1 MPSPNRLRRSRDLR
15 TDAGQELPDG
25 GFTLLELM
33 LALLLLAIVLAG
45 LAPAYYG
52 TLRAAD
58 LSSEHSVANGI
69 AIAATEQL
77 RSFPY
82 FDLGYTTT
90 DYQTPGQAPPNGGVG
105 YPCIAASSNTTV
117 QVTTSPLEGLAT
129 SQTVS
134 NVAYSIQRCVYW
146 IDSSVAGDTQAYKQ
160 TVVTVGWTLGR
171 VHSVVSQTSAVYP
184 GGESPYTTA
193 QNNEA
198 PGTTTATT
206 AAVSPAPPAWVSHA
220 TDPTFPYDEID
231 LVWSEPSTTLE
242 PAAKY
247 EVDYATASNY
257 SGSGYLSLTPGT
269 YTAATFSTPGT
280 AASPNVISVSAS
292 TTYYIEVW
300 AIAADGTRS
309 TTPSDVESVTT
320 GSTPQ
325 TCVINNLVV
334 NPTNAVVDANGRF
347 ASGYTTFSLS
357 VNATNACNNVTVSY
371 NTNGPTLYQAPM
383 SGSGTLTGTAGNT
396 STKWDTGNH
405 TFTVYTGGT
414 QYVPSGGGAVQ
425 VQVDITQCK
434 NC

>member
-1 MPSPNRLRRSRDLR
+1 M
-15 TDAGQELPDG
+15 
-25 GFTLLELM
+25 
-33 LALLLLAIVLAG
+33 LLLAIVLAA

-82 FDLGYTTT
+82 FDLGYTAT
-90 DYQTPGQAPPNGGVG
+90 DYQTPAQTPPSGGVA
-105 YPCIAASSNTTV
+105 YPCIAASSNATV
-117 QVTTSPLEGLAT
+117 QVTSSPLDGLLT
-129 SQTVS
+129 SQTV
-134 NVAYSIQRCVYW
+134 NNITFAIQRCVYW
-146 IDSSVAGDTQAYKQ
+146 EDSTVSGDTQAYKQ
-160 TVVTVGWTLGR
+160 TVVTVSWTLGQVR
-171 VHSVVSQTSAVYP
+171 STVSQTSAVYP
-184 GGESPYTTA
+184 GGDAPYSGP
-193 QNNEA
+193 QNNES
-198 PGTTTATT
+198 PGSTTTTSAP
-206 AAVSPAPPAWVSHA
+206 VSPAPPAWVSYT
-220 TDPTFPYDEID
+220 TDPTYPYDEID
-231 LVWSEPSTTLE
+231 LVWAEPGSTPE

-247 EVDYATASNY
+247 EVDYTTAANY
-257 SGSGYLSLTPGT
+257 GGSGYLTLTPGS
-269 YTAATFSTPGT
+269 YTAVTFNTPGT
-280 AASPNVISVSAS
+280 SASPNVISVSAS

-300 AIAADGTRS
+300 AIASDGTRS
-309 TTPSDVESVTT
+309 TTPSNVVSVTT
-320 GSTPQ
+320 ASTPQ

-334 NPTNAVVDANGRF
+334 NPTSAIVDANGKF

-357 VNATNACNNVTVSY
+357 VNATNACNDVTVGYTTS
-371 NTNGPTLYQAPM
+371 GPTIYQAPM

-405 TFTVYTGGT
+405 TFTVYNGGT